1 MKTASYLRISVALLA
16 ITAIACSDPI
26 EPVIPPPPP
35 PGPGP
40 NIQTS
45 HGEYHTSVTTWTHEY
60 GGKYVGLV
68 TQTAGD
74 LSTADVFVLK
84 NGDRISI
91 DREFD
96 ATNLQTSFDTYGEYI
111 WASYRNNVLLLNYIG
126 MTEASTP
133 PFPLDVMIV
142 Y

>member
-1 MKTASYLRISVALLA
+1 MKTASYLRISVALVTM
-16 ITAIACSDPI
+16 TAIACSDPI
-26 EPVIPPPPP
+26 EVPKILPPTD
-35 PGPGP
+35 PG
-40 NIQTS
+40 NND
-45 HGEYHTSVTTWTHEY
+45 HGEYHTGVTTWTHEY
-60 GGKYVGLV
+60 DGKYIGLV

-96 ATNLQTSFDTYGEYI
+96 AINVETSFSTYGEYI
-111 WASYRNNVLLLNYIG
+111 WASYRNDVLLLNYIG
-126 MTEASTP
+126 MTEVSKP
-133 PFPLDVMIV
+133 PFPLNVIIV